1 MARNEANYTTAQEE
15 LPEQI
20 DALDWHNLANPPI
33 QEAATLVYERLQ
45 YQEPEEKPNLDD
57 ILAEVPAHF
66 RNEVMATML
75 REQMQAQ
82 EHQAKNHAAESTD
95 DQKATQ
101 HPAEAG
107 LQHDLERTQHV
118 LQYIESIG
126 DPNMAYQLG
135 KVIEDSRNLE
145 LRQMKGSIVSYGT
158 QPEAV
163 HERYVQCILD
173 IPESLHAKEALEATT
188 WNAERLKEAV
198 QHEVNRM
205 GFRLNLEIIDRLTNQ
220 ISDGQM
226 LSRTARERG
235 ISEEVVQELI
245 AAQGRKLNNAQNFQ
259 NFQYPTEGPIK
270 AMSCLAIIESG
281 IKEAIKQGNEE
292 LLRELV
298 QPRRGFE
305 EVAKCASKAA
315 LYVDEEYTVIIER
328 ALETASQWPDEQIL
342 DGHTDYHIKFAD
354 LRFKESNVERMQWLH
369 QTNQLDKRKEITGD
383 CVTRAINEATGGTH
397 YGEFHQTLSD
407 RVQTK
412 FPERDADRGIKP
424 QFYEPIYKENG
435 LQPVLD
441 TQERLNHLMRKHIDI
456 REIPALFGHLFD
468 DENPL
473 TYIATSEG
481 HAVAVVDGAVH
492 DSWDSRDMVHTLDKH
507 GKDGTLIE
515 LWIKCD
521 DEQKLADARDI
532 LQKYETVRR
541 HDDALT
547 RGRKLREQQ
556 LI

>member
-1 MARNEANYTTAQEE
+1 MARNAAHYTTAQEE

-20 DALDWHNLANPPI
+20 DDLDWHNLDNPPI

-45 YQEPEEKPNLDD
+45 YTEPGEKPNLDD
-57 ILAEVPAHF
+57 ILDEVPAEF
-66 RNEVMATML
+66 RSEVMATML
-75 REQMQAQ
+75 HEQMQTQ
-82 EHQAKNHAAESTD
+82 EHQANNHAAESTD
-95 DQKATQ
+95 DQKAAQ

-126 DPNMAYQLG
+126 DPNMAYQLS
-135 KVIEDSRNLE
+135 KVMEESRNLE
-145 LRQMKGSIVSYGT
+145 LRQMQGSIVSYGT
-158 QPEAV
+158 DPEAV

-173 IPESLHAKEALEATT
+173 IPEALNAKQALEATT
-188 WNAERLKEAV
+188 WNTERLQLEA

-205 GFRLNLEIIDRLTNQ
+205 AFRLNLEIIDRLANQ

-226 LSRTARERG
+226 LSRAARERG

-245 AAQGRKLNNAQNFQ
+245 AAQGRKSNNAQKYQ
-259 NFQYPTEGPIK
+259 NFQYPTEVTIK
-270 AMSCLAIIESG
+270 DVSCLAIIESG
-281 IKEAIKQGNEE
+281 IKEAIKRGDEE

-315 LYVDEEYTVIIER
+315 LYADAEHTVIIER
-328 ALETASQWPDEQIL
+328 ALQTVAQWPDEQIL
-342 DGHTDYHIKFAD
+342 DGHTDYHIEFAD

-369 QTNQLDKRKEITGD
+369 QTNQLDKRQEITGD
-383 CVTRAINEATGGTH
+383 CVTRAINEATGDTH

-412 FPERDADRGIKP
+412 FPERDADSGIEP

-435 LQPVLD
+435 MQPVLD
-441 TQERLNHLMRKHIDI
+441 TQDRLNHLMRKHLDI
-456 REIPALFGHLFD
+456 REIPTLFNSLFD

-473 TYIATSEG
+473 TYIATSDG

-492 DSWDSRDMVHTLDKH
+492 DSWDSRDMVHTIDKH
-507 GKDGTLIE
+507 GKDGTLIG

-521 DEQKLADARDI
+521 DEQKLADAREI

-541 HDDALT
+541 YDDALT